1 MFHPDRIERIMRR
14 KRQARREAIERLRA
28 RARSQ
33 GGSDDPGLWTLI
45 HDLER
50 AAPTTN
56 LAQLAEIGVEVPIE
70 FVLDDAEVAEA
81 VEEVV
86 EGLFRLDVC
95 LRHTDHLDDRSL
107 LRTLRGTVLR
117 ETIRDLPSGIGVV
130 EWIDLS
136 GGEDRS
142 AYLSVHASD
151 ESRRAASERGQWI
164 PGRLRPLVDRDRHLP
179 RPQEHA

>member
-1 MFHPDRIERIMRR
+1 MLRRRALSAQIDELMRKHCANPVFVIIDVRPDVDGI
-14 KRQARREAIERLRA
+14 
-28 RARSQ
+28 
-33 GGSDDPGLWTLI
+33 
-45 HDLER
+45 
-50 AAPTTN
+50 PTT
-56 LAQLAEIGVEVPIE
+56 GYVS
-70 FVLDDAEVAEA
+70 

-151 ESRRAASERGQWI
+151 ESRLAASERGQWI
-164 PGRLRPLVDRDRHLP
+164 PGRLRPLADRDRHLP